1 MNEMI
6 AYRAQQY
13 WQLMRFDRPIGILLL
28 LWPALW
34 ALWIA
39 GEGHPDWFVTVVIV
53 AGVVLM
59 RAAGCC
65 INDFADRRYDPLVE
79 RTARRPLATGR
90 IQPKEAVILFV
101 ILCLIALALV
111 LQLNKLTIM
120 LSVGGAFL
128 AGSYPYMKRYTYFPQ
143 VYLGVAFGWAVPMAF
158 AAETGAIP
166 QVAWL
171 IYIATILWALAYDT
185 MYAMVDRDDDLKI
198 GIKSTAILFG
208 EMDRVLIG
216 IIQLLVVI
224 SLLMVGLR
232 LNMSWP
238 FYLGLVIASGLAIYE
253 QKLIFSR
260 SKEGCFKAF
269 LHNNWFG
276 MVVFLGIVGN
286 YLI

>member
-1 MNEMI
+1 MKEKI

-39 GEGHPDWFVTVVIV
+39 GEGKPDWFVTMIIV

-79 RTARRPLATGR
+79 RTARRPLVTGR

-101 ILCLIALALV
+101 VLCLIALILV
-111 LQLNKLTIM
+111 LQLNELTIM
-120 LSVGGAFL
+120 LSVGGVFL

-171 IYIATILWALAYDT
+171 LYIATILWALAYDT

-198 GIKSTAILFG
+198 GVKSTAILFG
-208 EMDRVLIG
+208 ELDRLLIG
-216 IIQLLVVI
+216 IIQLLVLV
-224 SLLMVGLR
+224 SLVMAGLQ
-232 LNMSWP
+232 LKMLWP
-238 FYLGLVIASGLAIYE
+238 YYLGLLVAAALSAYE
-253 QKLIFSR
+253 QKLIATR

-269 LHNNWFG
+269 LHNNWVG
-276 MVVFLGIVGN
+276 MAVFFGIVGN

>member
-1 MNEMI
+1 MNKMI

-39 GEGHPDWFVTVVIV
+39 GEGRPDWFVTAIIV

-65 INDFADRRYDPLVE
+65 INDFADRRYDPMVE

-90 IQPKEAVILFV
+90 IQPKEAIILFV
-101 ILCLIALALV
+101 VLCLVALALV
-111 LQLNKLTIM
+111 LQLNLLTIK
-120 LSVGGAFL
+120 LSVVGAFL
-128 AGSYPYMKRYTYFPQ
+128 AGTYPYMKRYTYFPQ
-143 VYLGVAFGWAVPMAF
+143 VYLGVAFGWAVPMSF
-158 AAETGAIP
+158 AAETGEIP

-198 GIKSTAILFG
+198 GVKSTAILFG
-208 EMDRVLIG
+208 DLDRVLIG
-216 IIQLLVVI
+216 IIQLLVVV
-224 SLLMVGLR
+224 SLLMVGLQ
-232 LNMSWP
+232 LKMLWP
-238 FYLGLVIASGLAIYE
+238 FYLGLAVASGLAAYE
-253 QKLIFSR
+253 QKLIVGR

-276 MVVFLGIVGN
+276 LVIFLGIVGN

>member
-1 MNEMI
+1 MKEKI

-39 GEGHPDWFVTVVIV
+39 GEGKPDWFVTVIIV

-90 IQPKEAVILFV
+90 IKPKEAVILFV
-101 ILCLIALALV
+101 VLCLMALLLV
-111 LQLNKLTIM
+111 LQLNELTIM
-120 LSVGGAFL
+120 LSVVGAFL
-128 AGSYPYMKRYTYFPQ
+128 AGTYPYMKRHTYFPQ

-158 AAETGAIP
+158 AAQTGAIP
-166 QVAWL
+166 QVSWL
-171 IYIATILWALAYDT
+171 LYIATILWALAYDT

-198 GIKSTAILFG
+198 GVKSTAILFG
-208 EMDRVLIG
+208 DLDRLLIG
-216 IIQLLVVI
+216 VIQLLALA
-224 SLLMVGLR
+224 SLLAAGLQ
-232 LNMSWP
+232 LKMLWP
-238 FYLGLVIASGLAIYE
+238 YYLGLLAAAGLAVYE
-253 QKLIFSR
+253 QKLIVTR

-276 MVVFLGIVGN
+276 MAVFLGIVGN
-286 YLI
+286 YLV